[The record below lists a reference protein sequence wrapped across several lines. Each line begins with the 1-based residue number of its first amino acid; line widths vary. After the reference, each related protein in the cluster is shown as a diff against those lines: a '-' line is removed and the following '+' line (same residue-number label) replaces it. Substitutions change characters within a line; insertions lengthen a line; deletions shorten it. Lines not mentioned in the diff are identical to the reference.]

1 MAIEFRDVHGMALRG
16 FSAVAPDAAAIGLIG
31 SRASGVQEIVRL
43 AAGLEKPTSGAVSA
57 RGARK
62 YVGLTDTLEGLDTGA
77 IAIDHTLALQ
87 DALERARSA
96 VTIGRLRNAGATIL
110 LASHEPRLLESI
122 CDEVWWIDDGR
133 LARRGDP
140 RETLEVYQAHVS
152 ARIRAWGDSAP
163 APLQPALRRGDGRA
177 AIVALETLGAAGQ
190 PTMVWRS
197 GEQVTARVTA
207 RYRDPVAD
215 PVIGIMIRTRVGF
228 EVYGTNTELEQI
240 RFGPC
245 ESGTTA
251 RIDFAMKCDLCP
263 GDYTLTAASHDP
275 DGTAHDWVDNAV
287 AFVVTDSRFTAG
299 VANLRASVEVE
310 KREA

>member
-1 MAIEFRDVHGMALRG
+1 MAVEFRGVQFAPLCC

-31 SRASGVQEIVRL
+31 PGDSGVSELLKL
-43 AAGLEKPTSGAVSA
+43 AAGLEQPSSGIVSA
-57 RGARK
+57 SGPRR
-62 YVGLTDTLEGLDTGA
+62 YLGLKDSLDGVA
-77 IAIDHTLALQ
+77 PGVIAVDHTLALQ
-87 DALERARSA
+87 DALERAKSA
-96 VTIGRLRNAGATIL
+96 VAIGRLRNAGATIL
-110 LASHEPRLLESI
+110 MASHEARLLESI
-122 CDEVWWIDDGR
+122 CDEVWWLEEGR
-133 LARRGDP
+133 LVRRGDP
-140 RETLEVYQAHVS
+140 REVLDAYNAQLAEKVRT
-152 ARIRAWGDSAP
+152 WGEAAP

-177 AIVALETLGAAGQ
+177 VIVALETLGASGE

-207 RYRDPVAD
+207 RYREQVAD
-215 PVIGIMIRTRVGF
+215 PVVGIMIRTRVGF
-228 EVYGTNTELEQI
+228 EVYGTNTELEKI

-245 ESGTTA
+245 QAGETA
-251 RIDFAMKCDLCP
+251 RIDFAMRCDLCP

-310 KREA
+310 KQ